1 MPETHSVQEL
11 ADHLPHWVP
20 REACTYLEHTEAGTP
35 IRAIARAEGV
45 HASTVLRQVRALE
58 ARREDLLVDHA
69 LNRLR
74 ECVHHARNSRAL
86 PGFETPEKQPKQEGT
101 ACQLPQLGKEAF
113 AAEARRVLAR
123 LLEPGAVLAVA
134 VDMDKAVVV
143 KDTAA
148 GDTVRRAV
156 VSRDVAEVMALNN
169 WIACDTPARISR
181 YRITQAGRSALKRML
196 ARAENLASGL
206 AEAPE
211 AYAHSE
217 RPAREAI
224 PPADRKYQSPETPL
238 SLLARRR
245 DRSGNLYLS
254 KELQAI
260 GTRFLEDFEMAG
272 LERRPNQSWD
282 QYLAEAALPP
292 GTGTPRGNEAARA
305 RVVGALRDLGP
316 GLGDVALRCCCYLE
330 GLESIEQRMGW
341 SARSGKVVLR
351 ISLQRLR
358 LYYERLGEAGSLMG

>member
-1 MPETHSVQEL
+1 MPETHTARDL

-20 REACTYLEHTEAGTP
+20 KEACTYLEHTEAGTP

-74 ECVHHARNSRAL
+74 PCVQRLRDWPERGRMATSTRPGPEPATPAL
-86 PGFETPEKQPKQEGT
+86 TE
-101 ACQLPQLGKEAF
+101 EALD
-113 AAEARRVLAR
+113 AEARRILAR
-123 LLEPGAVLAVA
+123 LIEPEAVLAVA

-143 KDTAA
+143 QENDA

-156 VSRDVAEVMALNN
+156 VGRDVAEVMALNN
-169 WIACDTPARISR
+169 WIACDAPSRISR
-181 YRITQAGRSALKRML
+181 YRITPTGRSALNRML
-196 ARAENLASGL
+196 ARAENRAFGL
-206 AEAPE
+206 AEAP
-211 AYAHSE
+211 AAFTHG
-217 RPAREAI
+217 ARCAAET
-224 PPADRKYQSPETPL
+224 PPADRKYHAPETPL

-245 DRSGNLYLS
+245 DRTGERFLP
-254 KELQAI
+254 KELLGI
-260 GTRFLEDFEMAG
+260 GKRFQEDFEMAG
-272 LERRPNQSWD
+272 LPRRPDRNWD
-282 QYLAEAALPP
+282 QYLAEAAEPCAAGGP
-292 GTGTPRGNEAARA
+292 GSDAARM

-330 GLESIEQRMGW
+330 GLESIEARMGW

-358 LYYERLGEAGSLMG
+358 LYYQKLGDAGGLMG